1 MEKIRADRRSIYFFR
16 IVVNI
21 GENNNI
27 KPFYTRRMQAMA
39 ENTAQYGWDASM
51 GISLYEKIRQDMK
64 TSMLKKDT
72 AVRDTMRLIMGAF
85 PEITVP
91 ITLESG
97 KKSTRAKTPEEITDE
112 DIHNIIRKFV
122 KSEKTVL
129 EIKKETSSDYLAL
142 LESYLPKMAT
152 TEEIEA
158 WIKSNVDFSGIKSP
172 MQAMGTVMKHFGK
185 LADGNQVK
193 GILQGMT
200 VKK

>member
-1 MEKIRADRRSIYFFR
+1 
-16 IVVNI
+16 
-21 GENNNI
+21 
-27 KPFYTRRMQAMA
+27 MA
-39 ENTAQYGWDASM
+39 EKSAQYGWDASA
-51 GISLYEKIRQDMK
+51 GISLYDKIRQDMK
-64 TSMLKKDT
+64 RSMINKDT
-72 AVRDTMRLIMGAF
+72 QVRDTMRLIMGAF

-129 EIKKETSSDYLAL
+129 ELKKETSSDYLTL

-158 WIKSNVDFSGIKSP
+158 WIKSNVDFSAIKSP

-193 GILQGMT
+193 AILQGMT

>member
-1 MEKIRADRRSIYFFR
+1 
-16 IVVNI
+16 
-21 GENNNI
+21 
-27 KPFYTRRMQAMA
+27 MA
-39 ENTAQYGWDASM
+39 ENTALYGWDASM
-51 GISLYEKIRQDMK
+51 GISLYDKIRQDMK

-85 PEITVP
+85 PGITVP

-97 KKSTRAKTPEEITDE
+97 KKSTRTKTPEEITDE

-129 EIKKETSSDYLAL
+129 ELKKETSSDYLAL

-152 TEEIEA
+152 TEEIED
-158 WIKSNVDFSGIKSP
+158 WIKANIDFSAMKSP

-193 GILQGMT
+193 GILQGMSAE
-200 VKK
+200 K

>member
-1 MEKIRADRRSIYFFR
+1 
-16 IVVNI
+16 
-21 GENNNI
+21 
-27 KPFYTRRMQAMA
+27 MA

-51 GISLYEKIRQDMK
+51 EISLYDKIRQDMK

-97 KKSTRAKTPEEITDE
+97 KKSTRVKTPEEITDE
-112 DIHNIIRKFV
+112 EIQNIIRKFV
-122 KSEKTVL
+122 KSEKTML
-129 EIKKETSSDYLAL
+129 EIKKETSSDYLSL
-142 LESYLPKMAT
+142 LESYLPQMAT

-158 WIKSNVDFSGIKSP
+158 WIKSNVDFSAVKSP

-193 GILQGMT
+193 GILQGIT
-200 VKK
+200 AKK

>member
-1 MEKIRADRRSIYFFR
+1 
-16 IVVNI
+16 
-21 GENNNI
+21 
-27 KPFYTRRMQAMA
+27 MA

-51 GISLYEKIRQDMK
+51 EISLYDKIRQDMK

-97 KKSTRAKTPEEITDE
+97 KKSTRVKTPEEITDE
-112 DIHNIIRKFV
+112 DIQNIIRKFV

-129 EIKKETSSDYLAL
+129 EIKKETSSDYLSL
-142 LESYLPKMAT
+142 LESYLPQMAT

-158 WIKSNVDFSGIKSP
+158 WIKSNVDFSAVKSP
-172 MQAMGTVMKHFGK
+172 MQAMGSVMKHFGK

-193 GILQGMT
+193 GILQGIT
-200 VKK
+200 AKK

>member
-1 MEKIRADRRSIYFFR
+1 
-16 IVVNI
+16 
-21 GENNNI
+21 
-27 KPFYTRRMQAMA
+27 MA
-39 ENTAQYGWDASM
+39 ENTTPYGWDASM
-51 GISLYEKIRQDMK
+51 GICLYDKIRQDMK
-64 TSMLKKDT
+64 TSMRSKDT
-72 AVRDTMRLIMGAF
+72 QVRDTMRLIMGAF

-129 EIKKETSSDYLAL
+129 EVKKEATSNYLEL

-152 TEEIEA
+152 PEEIEA
-158 WIKSNVDFSGIKSP
+158 WIKTNVDFSAMKSP
-172 MQAMGTVMKHFGK
+172 MQAMGSVMKHFGK

-193 GILQGMT
+193 AVLQGMSAG
-200 VKK
+200 K

>member
-1 MEKIRADRRSIYFFR
+1 
-16 IVVNI
+16 
-21 GENNNI
+21 
-27 KPFYTRRMQAMA
+27 MA
-39 ENTAQYGWDASM
+39 ENTATYGWDASM
-51 GISLYEKIRQDMK
+51 GISLYDKIRQDMK

-129 EIKKETSSDYLAL
+129 GLKKEASSDYLEL
-142 LESYLPKMAT
+142 LESYLPKMAS

-158 WIKSNVDFSGIKSP
+158 WIKSNVDFSAMKSP

-193 GILQGMT
+193 AILQGMSAE
-200 VKK
+200 K

>member
-1 MEKIRADRRSIYFFR
+1 
-16 IVVNI
+16 
-21 GENNNI
+21 
-27 KPFYTRRMQAMA
+27 MA
-39 ENTAQYGWDASM
+39 ENTATYGWDASM
-51 GISLYEKIRQDMK
+51 GISLYDKIRQDMK
-64 TSMLKKDT
+64 ASMLKKDT

-97 KKSTRAKTPEEITDE
+97 KKSTRGKTPEEITDE

-129 EIKKETSSDYLAL
+129 ELKKEAPSDYLEL
-142 LESYLPKMAT
+142 LESYLPKMAD

-158 WIKSNVDFSGIKSP
+158 WIKTNIDFSAIKSP

-193 GILQGMT
+193 GILQGMSAE
-200 VKK
+200 K

>member
-1 MEKIRADRRSIYFFR
+1 ME
-16 IVVNI
+16 
-21 GENNNI
+21 
-27 KPFYTRRMQAMA
+27 
-39 ENTAQYGWDASM
+39 ENTSTYGWNASM
-51 GISLYEKIRQDMK
+51 GISLYNKIRQDMK

-97 KKSTRAKTPEEITDE
+97 KKSTRAKTPDEITDE

-122 KSEKTVL
+122 KSERTVL
-129 EIKKETSSDYLAL
+129 EIKKEASSDYLEL

-158 WIKSNVDFSGIKSP
+158 WIKGHVDFSTIKSP
-172 MQAMGTVMKHFGK
+172 MQAMGQVMKHFGK
-185 LADGNQVK
+185 QADGNQVK
-193 GILQGMT
+193 AILQGMT
-200 VKK
+200 GD

>member
-1 MEKIRADRRSIYFFR
+1 
-16 IVVNI
+16 
-21 GENNNI
+21 
-27 KPFYTRRMQAMA
+27 MA
-39 ENTAQYGWDASM
+39 ENTAQYGWNASM
-51 GISLYEKIRQDMK
+51 GISLYDKIRQDMK
-64 TSMLKKDT
+64 TSMLQKNT

-97 KKSTRAKTPEEITDE
+97 KKSTRAKTPGEITDE

-129 EIKKETSSDYLAL
+129 ELKKETSSDYLEL

-158 WIKSNVDFSGIKSP
+158 WIKTNIDFSAIKSP

-193 GILQGMT
+193 AILQGMSAE
-200 VKK
+200 K